1 MQTELKNA
9 IVESAAE
16 ERFGY
21 RCGSKGTHSS
31 RTIMLD
37 ELSLLMESVAP
48 SGTRVEYARAIIDEN
63 VADKKTVATRR
74 HTIQHLSE
82 LYGLDS
88 TLVLFRILRRFWDAD
103 PVGRPLLAL
112 LCALARDPL
121 LRLTSPVVLALKQGE
136 ELSRQKMVSAI
147 QQEAGERLNADS
159 IDKVVRNCSSSWTQ
173 SGHLEGRVRKIRQ
186 RIEPTPLTVAYALL
200 LGYLQG
206 VRGSQLLRTPW
217 ARVLDATSE
226 QLVQLAKDAK
236 RLGVLDLK
244 QAGDVV
250 EFGFSGLLTR
260 EEMRDSYG
268 KN

>member
-9 IVESAAE
+9 TVESTAE

-21 RCGSKGTHSS
+21 RYGSKGTHSS
-31 RTIMLD
+31 RTIMFD
-37 ELSLLMESVAP
+37 ELSQLLESAAP
-48 SGTRVEYARAIIDEN
+48 SSTRADYARAIIDEN

-82 LYGLDS
+82 LYGLDPS
-88 TLVLFRILRRFWDAD
+88 LVLFRVFRRFWDAD
-103 PVGRPLLAL
+103 PAGRPLLAL

-121 LRLTSPVVLALKQGE
+121 LRLTSPVVLALKFGE
-136 ELSRQKMVSAI
+136 ELSRQKILSAI
-147 QQEAGERLNADS
+147 QEETGERLNADS

-173 SGHLEGRVRKIRQ
+173 SGHLQGRMRKIRQ
-186 RIEPTPLTVAYALL
+186 RVEATPQVVAYALM

-206 VRGSQLLRTPW
+206 IRGSQLLRTPW
-217 ARVLDATSE
+217 ARVLDATPE
-226 QLVQLAKDAK
+226 QLIHGAKDAK
-236 RLGVLDLK
+236 RFGALDMK

-250 EFGFSGLLTR
+250 EIGFSTLLTR
-260 EEMRDSYG
+260 DEIRDSYG

>member
-1 MQTELKNA
+1 MPPDRKNA
-9 IVESAAE
+9 AVEISAE

-21 RCGSKGTHSS
+21 RYGSKGTHSS
-31 RTIMLD
+31 RTIMFE
-37 ELSLLMESVAP
+37 ELSHLLGSVPA
-48 SGTRVEYARAIIDEN
+48 SSTRADYAQAIIDEN

-82 LYGLDS
+82 LYGLDPS
-88 TLVLFRILRRFWDAD
+88 LVLFRVLRRFWDAD
-103 PVGRPLLAL
+103 PAGRPLLAL

-136 ELSRQKMVSAI
+136 ELSRQKMVGAI
-147 QQEAGERLNADS
+147 QEEAGERLNADS

-173 SGHLEGRVRKIRQ
+173 TGHLDGRVRKIRQ
-186 RIEPTPLTVAYALL
+186 RIEPTPLSVAYALL

-206 VRGSQLLRTPW
+206 VRGGQLLRTPW
-217 ARVLDATSE
+217 ARVLDATPE
-226 QLVQLAKDAK
+226 QLIHLAKDAK

-244 QAGDVV
+244 QAGEVV
-250 EFGFSGLLTR
+250 EIGFSSLLTR
-260 EEMRDSYG
+260 DEMRDSHG